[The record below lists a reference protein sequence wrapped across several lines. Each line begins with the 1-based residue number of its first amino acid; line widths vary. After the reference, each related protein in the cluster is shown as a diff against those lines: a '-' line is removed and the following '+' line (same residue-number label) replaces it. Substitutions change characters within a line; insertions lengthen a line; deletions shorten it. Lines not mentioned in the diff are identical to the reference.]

1 MAALFEIGD
10 YVRVRRSKFV
20 PAGAVGRVTLVLF
33 SMRDMYFVQ
42 FEGYDRPTLMYEGDL
57 APVPEEPATEHTVL

>member
-1 MAALFEIGD
+1 MVRLFEIGD

-20 PAGAVGRVTLVLF
+20 PAGAVGRVTLVLD
-33 SMRDMYFVQ
+33 SITDVCFVQ
-42 FEGYDRPTLMYEGDL
+42 FDGYDRPTLMREGDL